1 MSNKEAQ
8 VFTNTQYSED
18 ERKQLLQLY
27 EGSFAKL
34 TPGDLIK
41 GKVVRIGDS
50 DVVLDIGFKSEGTIP
65 KSEFANL
72 DAIQIGEELE
82 VYLEN
87 IEDKNGQLVLSYK
100 RANFMRVWEKIIK
113 AHETGEVLRGKCLRR
128 IKGGLVVNLFGIE
141 AFLPGSQIDVRP
153 VRDFDIFIDKEMDF
167 RIVKINHQY
176 ENVVISHKILVEE
189 ELTDQRQAILN
200 TLEKGQIVVGTV
212 KAFSDFGVFVDLGG
226 VDGLIHITDLSWGRI
241 NHSNE
246 ILTLDQEIHVVIL
259 DFDADKKRISLGYKQ
274 LQKHPWEGIEFKYP
288 IGFKV
293 TGKVVSLT
301 DYGAFIEIEKGIE
314 GLIHVSEM
322 SWTQHVKNPSQLVSL
337 GQMIEAVIISL
348 DVENKKISLGMKQLT
363 PDPWSLILEK
373 YPINSKHSGIVRGLT
388 NFGVFVELEE
398 GIDGL
403 VHISDLSW
411 TKKLRHPGEVIKKGQ
426 KLDVIVLNID
436 VTQRRIT
443 LGHKQISDNPWD
455 VFASIYKIG
464 SETEGIITRLIEKG
478 VIVELPMGVEGFV
491 PTSQLSQTP
500 VTTLSET
507 FHEKEKLPLTIIEF
521 DKENKKIILS
531 VIEYLRGKDQVLIDE
546 YVAQH
551 HLPSI
556 TLKDVVP
563 YVSGEQTADDMSE
576 TENN

>member
-65 KSEFANL
+65 KSEFSNL

-189 ELTDQRQAILN
+189 ELTDQRQGILN

-246 ILTLDQEIHVVIL
+246 ILTLDQEIQVVIL
-259 DFDADKKRISLGYKQ
+259 DFDAEKKRISLGYKQ

-443 LGHKQISDNPWD
+443 LGHKQVSDNPWD

-551 HLPSI
+551 HLPPI

-563 YVSGEQTADDMSE
+563 YVSGEQTADGMSE
-576 TENN
+576 SENN

>member
-200 TLEKGQIVVGTV
+200 TLEKGQIVAGTV
-212 KAFSDFGVFVDLGG
+212 KAFSDFGVFIDLGG

-246 ILTLDQEIHVVIL
+246 ILTLDQEINVVIL
-259 DFDADKKRISLGYKQ
+259 DFDVDKKRISLGYKQ

-551 HLPSI
+551 HLPPI

-563 YVSGEQTADDMSE
+563 YVSGEQTIDDVSE
-576 TENN
+576 TKNN

>member
-546 YVAQH
+546 YVGQH
-551 HLPSI
+551 HLPPI